1 MGNVSAS
8 DPVKILH
15 DTVATQTS
23 ELNMLLFDDRFTAGA
38 IGKTQYDEC
47 RFITV
52 PLHWGDL
59 VSEMMSESAVLGVM
73 NTLPVNVL
81 LINNTTG
88 GDSWA

>member
-8 DPVKILH
+8 NPVKILH
-15 DTVATQTS
+15 DTVATQITV
-23 ELNMLLFDDRFTAGA
+23 LNMLLFDDRFTAGA
-38 IGKTQYDEC
+38 IVKIQCDEC

-59 VSEMMSESAVLGVM
+59 VSGMMSVVLGVM
-73 NTLPVNVL
+73 NTLPVYML
-81 LINNTTG
+81 LIKGTTG